1 MKSKF
6 TALVFGLSLIM
17 LTTSC
22 GGGHEA
28 VDLDLFASSEQSEC
42 LPKGCEDGHEAV
54 DLGLSVKW
62 ATCNV
67 GATTP
72 SENGNYYSWGELETK
87 QNYILWGEYRF
98 GEYKKFTKYCHD
110 SFYGTVDNKETLEPD
125 DDVANVNWGGNWRM
139 PTQNEIQELID
150 KCTWEWMDNDGQT
163 GYTVTG
169 PNGNSIFLPVVG
181 CKDEREN
188 DSYAGNYWSSSLS
201 LKDSPVYAYEL
212 HFNKFGIDC
221 RENQRIYGLTV
232 RPVRP

>member
-6 TALVFGLSLIM
+6 TALAFLLSLIM

-22 GGGHEA
+22 G
-28 VDLDLFASSEQSEC
+28 SR
-42 LPKGCEDGHEAV
+42 HEAV

-72 SENGNYYSWGELETK
+72 NECGNYYSWGDLETK
-87 QNYILWGEYRF
+87 LDDDYILGNNYRF
-98 GEYKKFTKYCHD
+98 GKYRNYTKYCYD
-110 SFYGTVDNKETLEPD
+110 SYYGTVDNMETLESD
-125 DDVANVNWGGNWRM
+125 DDVANVSWGGDWRM
-139 PTQNEIQELID
+139 PTRDEIQELID
-150 KCTWEWMDNDGQT
+150 NCSWEWVDKDNQI
-163 GYTVTG
+163 GYTITG

-181 CKDEREN
+181 CKDDRGN
-188 DSYAGNYWSSSLS
+188 DGFAGNYWSSSLS
-201 LKDSPVYAYEL
+201 LEDTPVYAYSL

-221 RENQRIYGLTV
+221 REKQRIFGLTV

>member
-1 MKSKF
+1 MKKF
-6 TALVFGLSLIM
+6 YTALSVCLSLIV

-22 GGGHEA
+22 G
-28 VDLDLFASSEQSEC
+28 S
-42 LPKGCEDGHEAV
+42 KHEAV

-72 SENGNYYSWGELETK
+72 SECGNYYSWGELEPK
-87 QNYILWGEYRF
+87 QNYILWGDYRL
-98 GEYKKFTKYCHD
+98 GNYKNFTKYCYD

-125 DDVANVNWGGNWRM
+125 DDVANVNWGGDWRM
-139 PTQNEIQELID
+139 PTRSEIQELIV
-150 KCTWEWMDNDGQT
+150 KCTWEWMDKDGQT

-181 CKDEREN
+181 CKDEKEN
-188 DSYAGNYWSSSLS
+188 DGFAGNYWSSSLS
-201 LKDSPVYAYEL
+201 MDDTPVYAYTL
-212 HFNKFGIDC
+212 YFNKFQKGC
-221 RENQRIYGLTV
+221 ASSQRIYGFTV

>member
-1 MKSKF
+1 MRTTRISVVFMRKIF
-6 TALVFGLSLIM
+6 TTLALCLSLIV

-22 GGGHEA
+22 GSKH
-28 VDLDLFASSEQSEC
+28 
-42 LPKGCEDGHEAV
+42 KAV

-72 SENGNYYSWGELETK
+72 SECGNYYSWGELDTK
-87 QNYILWGEYRF
+87 YGIENYTLWGGYRF
-98 GEYKKFTKYCHD
+98 GEYRNFTKYCYD
-110 SFYGTVDNKETLEPD
+110 SYYGTVDNKETLEPD
-125 DDVANVNWGGNWRM
+125 DDVANDIWGGDWRM
-139 PTQNEIQELID
+139 PTRSEIQELID
-150 KCTWEWMDNDGQT
+150 KCSWEWVHQGDQI

-181 CKDEREN
+181 CKDDKAN
-188 DSYAGNYWSSSLS
+188 DGFAGNYWSSSLS
-201 LKDSPVYAYEL
+201 MEDSPVYAYRL

-221 RENQRIYGLTV
+221 GEKQRINGLAV